1 MVATCAGFFLPCN
14 KSMFYMKNL
23 KEKFN
28 QEANALAEGLV
39 EGGVSV
45 ASEGS
50 VAEKKKPES
59 KQKGRKPK
67 QGGENDKFN
76 QQSWLIDKL
85 KGQFYMCS
93 ISQRLYFAEDNTE
106 LDERRAKTFLLNLQR
121 VAPITSEVFWNYL
134 GSDNI
139 PERNVI
145 REYFEQLPGCRDV
158 IGDYFGALKLA
169 EGSNEKLLYSI
180 FRKWLIGAVAQVCK
194 LQFFPNTLIPVLV
207 SPLFLGKTAF
217 FMKLAFDNAR
227 EAKSEIGRYCSTQRL
242 KGGFDKDTQTIFAS
256 MFLAILD
263 DLDKSDF
270 KDSSSVRTLVSA
282 IELYFR
288 APFAKLF
295 RLVPKICSL
304 CGTTNEKDFI
314 SRAKHNRRIVP
325 IEIESID
332 FEALNKV
339 KASEIWCSAYTAYM
353 KGETW
358 DLTKEEVDYIVALSG
373 GFTQTTGLEEYMAQ
387 FIQPCKKGDKDAL
400 FSRSPILY
408 AEYIQQNP
416 TMEKHYSQD
425 KFQTYLRQNFEYG
438 AKKIDKQVVRG
449 YWYIKLADFG

>member
-1 MVATCAGFFLPCN
+1 
-14 KSMFYMKNL
+14 MKKL
-23 KEKFN
+23 KDAFN
-28 QEANALAEGLV
+28 QQANQLAEGLV
-39 EGGVSV
+39 EVDLSV
-45 ASEGS
+45 ANNEPIEKEKPSP
-50 VAEKKKPES
+50 KKKA
-59 KQKGRKPK
+59 RKPK
-67 QGGENDKFN
+67 LEGENKKFN
-76 QQSWLIDKL
+76 QQSWLIEKL
-85 KGQFYMCS
+85 EGEFYMCS
-93 ISQRLYFAEDNTE
+93 ISQRLYFAKDNTE
-106 LDERRAKTFLLNLQR
+106 LDERRAKTFLLNLQTG
-121 VAPITSEVFWNYL
+121 APISSEVFWNYL

-145 REYFEQLPGCRDV
+145 REYLEQLPASRDV
-158 IGDYFGALKLA
+158 IADYFGALKLV
-169 EGSNEKLLYSI
+169 EGSNEILLHSI

-207 SPLFLGKTAF
+207 SEVFSGKTSF
-217 FMKLAFDNAR
+217 FMKLAFNDSR
-227 EAKSEIGRYCSTQRL
+227 DDKSEIGRYCSTQRL

-263 DLDKSDF
+263 DLDKTDF

-314 SRAKHNRRIVP
+314 SRAKQNRRIVP

-339 KASEIWCSAYTAYM
+339 NASDIWSSAYSAYT

-358 DLTKEEVDYIVALSG
+358 DLTKQEVDYIVLLSG
-373 GFTQTTGLEEYMAQ
+373 GYTQTSGLEEYMAQ

-400 FSRSPILY
+400 FSRSPVLY

-416 TMEKHYSQD
+416 TMERHYSQD

-438 AKKIDKQVVRG
+438 AKKIASQVSRG
-449 YWYIKLADFG
+449 YWYIKLADY